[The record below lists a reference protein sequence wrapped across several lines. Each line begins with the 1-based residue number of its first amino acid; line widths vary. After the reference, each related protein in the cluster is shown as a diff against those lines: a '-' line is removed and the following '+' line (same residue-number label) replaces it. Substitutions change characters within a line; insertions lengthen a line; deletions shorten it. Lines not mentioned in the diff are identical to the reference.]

1 MIISI
6 ELETAS
12 NKPFHSLN
20 KDVLGLLCSR
30 HCSRCWEKTLSH
42 EVCISLNKQM
52 NKQTNEIHTTADG
65 IKWHGEKLSKA
76 MKGIVGKPEEVGG

>member
-1 MIISI
+1 MYQAYSVPG
-6 ELETAS
+6 TVPGAGK
-12 NKPFHSLN
+12 KPCL
-20 KDVLGLLCSR
+20 
-30 HCSRCWEKTLSH
+30 H